1 MSPVLAKPCVSG
13 GMAGGFPAS
22 ASQLIRRGSAW
33 AGAFLPQEDTDT
45 GVREGET
52 GETKGL
58 HRVGSGV
65 GRLASRLAVRG
76 RFGLGPGGHKSV
88 SAHSSEGISCIVLAG
103 GGSLRFGRD
112 KVQEEL
118 EGETLLLRA
127 VRALAP
133 LTAEVIVA
141 TAPGGEIKLPERL
154 SVRTVTDFYPGR
166 GPLAGIHAGLSAA
179 TSSHSLVVASDMPFL
194 NRRLIRHMTEIC
206 APHDV
211 VIPRHC
217 GLLEPLH
224 AVYSKGCM
232 GPIEAVLEKGEN
244 RIVAFFP
251 AVNVRYL
258 EEVEI
263 ERYDR
268 RHRSFFNINSRAD
281 LERARAGRGGHCC

>member
-1 MSPVLAKPCVSG
+1 MN
-13 GMAGGFPAS
+13 
-22 ASQLIRRGSAW
+22 
-33 AGAFLPQEDTDT
+33 
-45 GVREGET
+45 
-52 GETKGL
+52 
-58 HRVGSGV
+58 
-65 GRLASRLAVRG
+65 
-76 RFGLGPGGHKSV
+76 
-88 SAHSSEGISCIVLAG
+88 AHSSEGVSCIVLAG

-118 EGETLLLRA
+118 DGESLLLRA
-127 VRALAP
+127 VRTLVP
-133 LTAEVIVA
+133 LTAEIIVA
-141 TAPGGEIKLPERL
+141 TAPGGETKLPERPG
-154 SVRTVTDFYPGR
+154 VRTVTDLYPGR
-166 GPLAGIHAGLSAA
+166 GPLAGIHAGLSTA

-194 NRRLIRHMTEIC
+194 NRRLVRHMMEIC

-268 RHRSFFNINSRAD
+268 RHRSFFNINSQAD
-281 LERARAGRGGHCC
+281 LERARAGRAGRCC

>member
-1 MSPVLAKPCVSG
+1 M
-13 GMAGGFPAS
+13 
-22 ASQLIRRGSAW
+22 
-33 AGAFLPQEDTDT
+33 
-45 GVREGET
+45 
-52 GETKGL
+52 
-58 HRVGSGV
+58 
-65 GRLASRLAVRG
+65 
-76 RFGLGPGGHKSV
+76 